1 MAKRGRKSK
10 KDVIEENLDRIE
22 EMARYGANEADI
34 AKSLG
39 ISVSTWEKY
48 KNEFSQLK
56 EVLKNARQDLVV
68 EIKSALVKRALGFN
82 YEEKKQ
88 YITEDEEDYKKKHTE
103 ITTKYC
109 PPDVGAINSA
119 LQNFDDN
126 WYRDKRQIELKRQE
140 LELRKQMANDKEWE

>member
-10 KDVIEENLDRIE
+10 KDIIEENLDRIE

-88 YITEDEEDYKKKHTE
+88 YI
-103 ITTKYC
+103 
-109 PPDVGAINSA
+109 
-119 LQNFDDN
+119 
-126 WYRDKRQIELKRQE
+126 
-140 LELRKQMANDKEWE
+140 KESLSL